1 MHGMRLIT
9 RAVKLYFLA
18 HLGQPE
24 ADELQH
30 GHLGSGVLHGHPVRP
45 QPQVA
50 GASLNV
56 LTRGVIQMGV
66 EDLFSL
72 VNGSIQPRLDHLEV
86 LDELLLGHEGLL
98 VELGHG

>member
-30 GHLGSGVLHGHPVRP
+30 GHLGSGVLHGHPARP
-45 QPQVA
+45 QP
-50 GASLNV
+50 
-56 LTRGVIQMGV
+56 VIQVGV
-66 EDLFSL
+66 KDLFSQ